1 MHFDKQVAVVTG
13 GGAGIGRGIA
23 VDLAQK
29 GAYVAVIDSDAGAAE
44 KTSAIIRERGGACS
58 AYLAD
63 VSDEAAVG
71 KVFDAIFSVKSRIDI
86 LVNNAGFAVLKP
98 LMQVSLAE
106 LNRLVAVNLCGTFL
120 CTQAAVRYMRQSR
133 YGRVVNIGSVA
144 GERGIVGRGAYGA
157 TKAAVHAMTRVLA
170 AELARD
176 NITVNVIAPGP
187 IESDLSRRVQSDES
201 RAGWD
206 RELQIKRYGLPE
218 EVAAA
223 VAFVASREAGYV
235 TGQILPVDGGFTAA
249 SDFADVMPPAM
260 TGATT

>member
-1 MHFDKQVAVVTG
+1 MPFDQQVAVVTG

-23 VDLAQK
+23 VYLAQR
-29 GAYVAVIDSDAGAAE
+29 GAYVAVIDSDSAAAE

-58 AYLAD
+58 TYQAD
-63 VSDEAAVG
+63 VSDEVAVG
-71 KVFDAIFSVKSRIDI
+71 KVFEQIFSLESRLDI

-98 LMQVSLAE
+98 LMDVSSME
-106 LNRLVAVNLCGTFL
+106 LNRLVAVNLCGTLL
-120 CTQAAVRYMRQSR
+120 CTQSAVRYMRQGR

-144 GERGIVGRGAYGA
+144 AERGIVGRGAYGA

-176 NITVNVIAPGP
+176 NITVNAIAPGP

-201 RAGWD
+201 RTGWS
-206 RELQIKRYGLPE
+206 RELQVKRYGLPE

-223 VAFVASREAGYV
+223 VAFVASREAGYI
-235 TGQILPVDGGFTAA
+235 TGQILAVDGGFTAA
-249 SDFADVMPPAM
+249 SDFSDVMPPPM
-260 TGATT
+260 SEHF